1 MECVESS
8 VVKVG
13 FEVVIIEVSVELVEY
28 GGFEL
33 ETVEVVEEIGNVEP
47 GLPTEDVPVLGFVDS
62 VDDDEV
68 EPLISVEEVDPVL
81 LDVAV
86 FVAVLS
92 VFGIVAKEVMEAKEA
107 KAKSIHFQNKLLE
120 RQKVA
125 NYQNELN
132 RMRGGLTQQELKGL
146 TAGAFKSR
154 IEKLEAMIK
163 EIKTNK

>member
-1 MECVESS
+1 MECVASS

-68 EPLISVEEVDPVL
+68 DLE
-81 LDVAV
+81 
-86 FVAVLS
+86 
-92 VFGIVAKEVMEAKEA
+92 KVMK
-107 KAKSIHFQNKLLE
+107 
-120 RQKVA
+120 
-125 NYQNELN
+125 
-132 RMRGGLTQQELKGL
+132 
-146 TAGAFKSR
+146 
-154 IEKLEAMIK
+154 
-163 EIKTNK
+163 